1 MTEAIDRRRSWL
13 EDRSPW
19 GSASEVAASPIIV
32 MRVPPPAHASI
43 RLSEAYGRARVGR
56 QVLKVMSS
64 QNAQG
69 LPLWRP
75 VPLQRIADAL
85 LDELIGETQ
94 TRITAMEA
102 A

>member
-1 MTEAIDRRRSWL
+1 MTAAIDRRLSRL

-32 MRVPPPAHASI
+32 MRVPPGVHASN
-43 RLSEAYGRARVGR
+43 RLSEAQERAMAGR
-56 QVLKVMSS
+56 QVLKVTSS
-64 QNAQG
+64 PNAQG

-75 VPLQRIADAL
+75 VPLQRIPDAL
-85 LDELIGETQ
+85 LDELIEETQ
-94 TRITAMEA
+94 MRITTMEA